1 MSKLYA
7 LWGERSLSYISQGG
21 KVIVHP
27 NPVDLKRL
35 FPGTQVVEFRGTY
48 DPDLTIYLRHVR
60 GMEGVQFPVKESDL
74 R

>member
-1 MSKLYA
+1 
-7 LWGERSLSYISQGG
+7 
-21 KVIVHP
+21 VIVHP